1 LEDGGPKVAM
11 TNEERR
17 QLSTRV
23 RNLLNGYS
31 IDGDQITWIAVDAEE
46 MLVKVGLNTGVP
58 ENLPEKFEGYQLQF
72 EGGGGRV
79 RLLTVEIK

>member
-1 LEDGGPKVAM
+1 M

-58 ENLPEKFEGYQLQF
+58 ENLPEKFEGTSYSSR
-72 EGGGGRV
+72 EE
-79 RLLTVEIK
+79 VEEFAFSLSRSSRRSAYIL